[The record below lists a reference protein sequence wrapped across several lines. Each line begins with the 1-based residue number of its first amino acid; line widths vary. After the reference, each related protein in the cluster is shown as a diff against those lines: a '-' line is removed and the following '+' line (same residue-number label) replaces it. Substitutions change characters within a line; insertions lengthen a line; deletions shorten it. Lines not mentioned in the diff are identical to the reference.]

1 MKRSSVSAATCQV
14 SQQALSLN
22 GKDTFLY
29 SGEVHYFRIPK
40 KYWAQHMQALVDAGC
55 NAVSTYVPWSWHEFE
70 EGRFD
75 LTGRT
80 HPERDIAGFVDLAAK
95 HGLYVTVKPGPYVM
109 AETTDQGIPRWLTS
123 DYPETLALDEN
134 GTPWGPAFIA
144 FMSHVFRAK
153 AEKWLQ
159 LFARK
164 IVVPRQRR
172 KKGAIIMMQLCNEI
186 GMFQWLGARGD
197 YSPSNLAAWWL
208 YLRRQYPDLGDLA
221 RLLDRELSDYSDVKP
236 PSSICETRRDFA
248 LYRLFHDFHRWI
260 YADYVQWNVR
270 ALREAGVAVPFF
282 TNVGGWV
289 FGRAHEFALN
299 GTFHRETAKVQ
310 PDVIYGLDH
319 IPEFVSPLNV
329 HDGIVANQTAAEMQ
343 GRRGPLYSAELQC
356 GSREHGVETYPSE
369 LGLFYRLCIAHGLTG
384 MNFYMFAQ
392 GRNPK
397 GRGSDGPMFYWYN
410 AVDYKARRQP
420 TFPTIQEL
428 GEWLKHNGNFT
439 VSTKRPAKL
448 GVAFYPHLYE
458 TEFLVPILGKGT
470 KLNAAKLGLATD
482 PVEFRNRAYF
492 DGVIRILT
500 KGSVPYDLADLTI
513 RSVNELLDYPE
524 LVLVTNEIMDADTQK
539 KLVEYVRRG
548 GKLVVFPT
556 LPKYDRDFGPC
567 SLLADALRVRTLG
580 RGSSNRIYMAGLKDI
595 PVPQLPSVIDS
606 RGATVLARDVNGK
619 CVGIEK
625 KLGKGTVRFF
635 GFFLQYSIEE
645 HPSLWSA
652 MMQLPEV
659 ARNAWADDD
668 SLHLEM
674 REAGG
679 EGLLFAGNFH
689 RMPRTSRIRV
699 RNPRGGAAI
708 DLGKVT
714 LEAVTGVFM
723 PLQADVAPGMTL
735 VYALG
740 ELLGR
745 KTTPRGARFELRGTA
760 NTDGRLALRSRKP
773 VSSITVD
780 GEPIHTRREG
790 QTWTATYRQNGRVQ
804 VIEVRT

>member
-1 MKRSSVSAATCQV
+1 MKRSNVSKATCTV
-14 SQQALSLN
+14 SKQSLSLN
-22 GKDTFLY
+22 GKETFLY
-29 SGEVHYFRIPK
+29 SGEVHYFRIPTR
-40 KYWAQHMQALVDAGC
+40 YWEKHMKALVDAGC

-80 HPERDIAGFVDLAAK
+80 HPERNIAGFVDLAAK
-95 HGLYVTVKPGPYVM
+95 HGLHVTVKPGPYVM
-109 AETTDQGIPRWLTS
+109 AETTDQGIPLWLTR

-134 GTPWGPAFIA
+134 GTPWGPVFIA
-144 FMSHVFRAK
+144 FMSNIFRAK

-159 LFARK
+159 LFSK
-164 IVVPRQRR
+164 QIVVPRQNR
-172 KKGAIIMMQLCNEI
+172 KKGAVIMMQLCNEI

-197 YSPSNLAAWWL
+197 YSPSNLAAWWM
-208 YLRRQYPDLGDLA
+208 YLRRQYPNLGDLA
-221 RLLDRELSDYSDVKP
+221 KLLDRELTDYSDVKP
-236 PSSICETRRDFA
+236 PSAMCDTRRDFV
-248 LYRLFHDFHRWI
+248 LYRLFHDFHRWV
-260 YADYVQWNVR
+260 YADYVQWNCR
-270 ALREAGVAVPFF
+270 ALRDAGVAVPLF

-299 GTFHRETAKVQ
+299 GTFHRESAKVE
-310 PDVIYGLDH
+310 PDVIFGLDH

-329 HDGIVANQTAAEMQ
+329 HDGIVANQTAAELQ

-410 AVDYKARRQP
+410 AVNYKAQHQSS
-420 TFPTIQEL
+420 FPMIQDL
-428 GEWLKHNGNFT
+428 GEWLKYNGEFT
-439 VSTKRPAKL
+439 VRTKRPAKL

-500 KGSVPYDLADLTI
+500 KQSVSYDLADLTI
-513 RSVNELLDYPE
+513 RSVDELLEYPT
-524 LVLVTNEIMDADTQK
+524 LVLLTNEIMDADTQK
-539 KLVEYVRRG
+539 KLVEYVKRG

-556 LPKYDRDFGPC
+556 LPKYDRDFSPC
-567 SLLADALRVRTLG
+567 TVMADAFRIATLG
-580 RGSSNRIYMAGLKDI
+580 RGSSNRIYMDGLKDI
-595 PVPQLPSVIDS
+595 PVPQLPSIIDS
-606 RGATVLARDVNGK
+606 RGAKVLAKDVNGK
-619 CVGIEK
+619 CVGVEK

-652 MMQLPEV
+652 MMQLPQVE
-659 ARNAWADDD
+659 RNVWADDD
-668 SLHLEM
+668 SLQLEV
-674 REAGG
+674 RHADG

-689 RMPRTSRIRV
+689 RMARTSRIKAK
-699 RNPRGGAAI
+699 NPRGGEPI

-714 LEAVTGVFM
+714 VEAVTGVFM
-723 PLQADVAPGMTL
+723 PLQADVAPGLTL

-740 ELLGR
+740 ELLDR
-745 KTTPRGARFELRGTA
+745 KAIKGGARFGLRGHQ
-760 NTDGRLALRSRKP
+760 NTTGRLALRSKKP
-773 VSSITVD
+773 VTAITVD
-780 GEPIHTRREG
+780 GVPTRLHRDG
-790 QTWTATYRQNGRVQ
+790 QLYTAEYPQNGKRQ
-804 VIEVRT
+804 VVEVKS